1 MKKTTFLFI
10 ALCSTYIG
18 FSQANDTVINKW
30 RNGKISSKG
39 YMLDGTEQGTWQ
51 YWDSLGNKVEET
63 NFLRGRLHGKS
74 TIYYTNGKKHIESN
88 YKLNQLHGMYT
99 EWDEAGYI
107 KVQGY
112 YKNHQRDSSWKYF
125 YPNTNLMQYEYIYKT
140 KDTVLL

>member
-1 MKKTTFLFI
+1 MAKWK
-10 ALCSTYIG
+10 
-18 FSQANDTVINKW
+18 NKQQ
-30 RNGKISSKG
+30 G
-39 YMLDGTEQGTWQ
+39 YMLDGTEQGTWHL
-51 YWDSLGNKVEET
+51 DSLGNKVEET

-125 YPNTNLMQYEYIYKT
+125 YPNTNLMQYEYIYKPRYCI
-140 KDTVLL
+140 VMELLYREVRVQLEMVMEHMRILE